1 MNANNSSALKAYTD
15 VQTKVAVE
23 SADQH
28 SLVSMLFSG
37 VVDSLIKK
45 VEQSFQSRD
54 LKTRSEN
61 ITKSQS
67 ILFGLRSTLDHDSG
81 GELARL
87 LLDSLYDYCIR
98 QLTRSH
104 ASNEIEPAR
113 EVKGLIKQIG
123 EAWDSMP
130 VEATKLSRTS
140 LKRGSLF

>member
-37 VVDSLIKK
+37 VVDSLIK

-87 LLDSLYDYCIR
+87 LDSLYDYCIR

-104 ASNEIEPAR
+104 ARNEIEPAR

-123 EAWDSMP
+123 EAWERVP
-130 VEATKLSRTS
+130 
-140 LKRGSLF
+140 